1 MQVVWFLAWI
11 PGMEQGII
19 TGLAAG
25 LAAYSRRRR
34 SVLRTRTPSLVSD
47 SGV

>member
-1 MQVVWFLAWI
+1 MQIVWFFAWT

-25 LAAYSRRRR
+25 LAAYSRRGVELPEVRR
-34 SVLRTRTPSLVSD
+34 RRLATT
-47 SGV
+47 G